1 MFALKSVGEIL
12 GGFCDGIVCAY
23 LIDHHAAL
31 FNYKVKITG
40 HVKGIGDNATM
51 EGNTSK
57 QLSEDLAIILSNSK
71 DKQASKVSVV
81 GCGSSQCD
89 KGNNSFV
96 SNLEKDLR
104 SKIVL
109 LVCHLMLDRYL
120 RCLVFLSR

>member
-1 MFALKSVGEIL
+1 
-12 GGFCDGIVCAY
+12 
-23 LIDHHAAL
+23 
-31 FNYKVKITG
+31 
-40 HVKGIGDNATM
+40 M

-104 SKIVL
+104 SKGMTIPVEGYPGIVGVSAKGKVFEGEQVPVNKRMMEKEGVCL
-109 LVCHLMLDRYL
+109 CHLALL
-120 RCLVFLSR
+120 LISHCFL